1 MLINLPRN
9 IPLLLA
15 INDELLEVGE
25 SGTTDIL
32 FDGVKEPVV
41 VFIMTQQCEEIKTES
56 NG

>member
-9 IPLLLA
+9 TPLLLA
-15 INDELLEVGE
+15 INDELLAIGE

-32 FDGVKEPVV
+32 FDGVKEPIA
-41 VFIMTQQCEEIKTES
+41 VFVITPQCEEIKTES